1 MTSTIMIGTYSCF
14 LCLQLFSTLSDFH
27 LRLIQGNMAASVSTN
42 MSFAST
48 IDRDFDR
55 TPSPRF
61 WNRIDESFEASEE
74 SLTESSEYSGEI
86 GYTTEEENNIFM
98 DRLTAAWEN
107 RDPLAPLIN
116 VPSVRRA
123 IDFSPRSPSLQVNRG
138 FPQDEQILNMLGVGV
153 APRTTEAEEE
163 RQRIVD
169 SIVAARAPSVAS
181 GSEFD
186 FPVFVRRGRPT
197 FVDLPLFTTADPTSV
212 FDGVDAFKINKR
224 ARSSTVA
231 SSSVPPPTEID
242 RRVRRRV
249 THNALVI
256 CTSCN
261 CQHLVDIDDAL
272 HVCVFC
278 GHSTR
283 TIDVNIRDHVDDV

>member
-1 MTSTIMIGTYSCF
+1 
-14 LCLQLFSTLSDFH
+14 
-27 LRLIQGNMAASVSTN
+27 MAASVSTN

-48 IDRDFDR
+48 IARDFDR

-61 WNRIDESFEASEE
+61 WNRIDESLEASEE
-74 SLTESSEYSGEI
+74 SLSESSEYSGEI

-107 RDPLAPLIN
+107 RDPLAPLFFD
-116 VPSVRRA
+116 PSVQRA
-123 IDFSPRSPSLQVNRG
+123 IVFSPRSPQINRG
-138 FPQDEQILNMLGVGV
+138 ISRSEIAFGFP
-153 APRTTEAEEE
+153 PRPTTA
-163 RQRIVD
+163 D
-169 SIVAARAPSVAS
+169 AIVATRAPSVAS

-242 RRVRRRV
+242 RRIRRRV
-249 THNALVI
+249 SHNALVL

-261 CQHLVDIDDAL
+261 GQQLVDIDDAF

-283 TIDVNIRDHVDDV
+283 TIDVNIRDHHDDV

>member
-1 MTSTIMIGTYSCF
+1 MSSTTSNRSTIS
-14 LCLQLFSTLSDFH
+14 
-27 LRLIQGNMAASVSTN
+27 
-42 MSFAST
+42 
-48 IDRDFDR
+48 RDFDR

-138 FPQDEQILNMLGVGV
+138 FPRDEQILNMLGVGV

-181 GSEFD
+181 GSGFD
-186 FPVFVRRGRPT
+186 FPDFVRRGRPT
-197 FVDLPLFTTADPTSV
+197 FVDLPLFTIADPTSV

-231 SSSVPPPTEID
+231 SSSKRSRFLEEEFG
-242 RRVRRRV
+242 RMMKRRR
-249 THNALVI
+249 TNNAIVQ
-256 CTSCN
+256 CASCC
-261 CQHLVDIDDAL
+261 CQHLVDASGSSRS
-272 HVCVFC
+272 CVFC
-278 GHSTR
+278 GHSELDEVDCNVAEC
-283 TIDVNIRDHVDDV
+283 IDDC

>member
-14 LCLQLFSTLSDFH
+14 LCLQLFSTLSDFRLRP
-27 LRLIQGNMAASVSTN
+27 LRLNQGNMAASVSTN
-42 MSFAST
+42 MSFASS

-55 TPSPRF
+55 SPSPRF
-61 WNRIDESFEASEE
+61 WNRIDESLEASDEE
-74 SLTESSEYSGEI
+74 LSESSASMDSDERDARAWMNI
-86 GYTTEEENNIFM
+86 LVPEN
-98 DRLTAAWEN
+98 DQEDSDDASTVV
-107 RDPLAPLIN
+107 APLFFD
-116 VPSVRRA
+116 PSVQRT
-123 IDFSPRSPSLQVNRG
+123 IVFSPRSPQINRG
-138 FPQDEQILNMLGVGV
+138 ISRSEIAFGFP
-153 APRTTEAEEE
+153 PRPTTA
-163 RQRIVD
+163 D
-169 SIVAARAPSVAS
+169 AIVATRAPSVAS

-197 FVDLPLFTTADPTSV
+197 FVDLPLFTTEDPTSV

-231 SSSVPPPTEID
+231 SSVPPPTEID
-242 RRVRRRV
+242 RRIRRRV
-249 THNALVI
+249 SHNALVL

-261 CQHLVDIDDAL
+261 GQQLVDIDDAF

-283 TIDVNIRDHVDDV
+283 TIDVNIRDHHDDV